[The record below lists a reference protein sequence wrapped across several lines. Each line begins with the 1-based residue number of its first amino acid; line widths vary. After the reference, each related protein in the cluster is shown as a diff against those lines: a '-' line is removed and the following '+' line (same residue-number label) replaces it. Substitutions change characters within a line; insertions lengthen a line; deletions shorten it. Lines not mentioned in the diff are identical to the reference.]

1 VRTPTDA
8 LRSLKRYVALGFP
21 GWEVRMPLEEGTFG
35 RPSLYVKPVGPPALT
50 GPAHAFDTAQRY
62 TVYGYPRP
70 GATAPESLMAAEE
83 CRWALVRLFRV
94 GIPPGAPLRVP
105 LFDYA
110 GIPLNGAADE
120 ATRFDRDFMRAD
132 DPSADLVQLPDD
144 ERLFTV
150 TAEIRMSWRSEGRVA
165 SGDRMV
171 RELRP
176 TFKTTG

>member
-21 GWEVRMPLEEGTFG
+21 GWEVRMPLEEGTFR
-35 RPSLYVKPVGPPALT
+35 RPSLYVKPVGAPALT
-50 GPAHAFDTAQRY
+50 GPAHAFDTGQRY
-62 TVYGYPRP
+62 TIYGYPPP
-70 GATAPESLMAAEE
+70 GPTSPESLERAEA
-83 CRWALVRLFRV
+83 CRWALIRLFRV

-105 LFDYA
+105 LYDYD
-110 GIPLNGAADE
+110 GVPLDGAA
-120 ATRFDRDFMRAD
+120 AGVRFDRDYLRAD
-132 DPSADLVQLPDD
+132 DPSVDLVQLPDD

-171 RELRP
+171 RALRQRYR
-176 TFKTTG
+176 TG